1 MKPRHVLALAL
12 LAAAAGPVAAQSS
25 SRAGQ
30 SEFYFAPVF
39 TQGKDLS
46 QEGGTRVSTATGTG
60 FSLGWAYNFD
70 ARFAA
75 GIDFAWSWMDYRAN
89 LAGGPGNAGNVTQI
103 AGSVETGTVRFNGTW
118 NFFPGDFTPFLTGGL
133 GWTHVYTDIP
143 TGPPQNLCW
152 YYPWYGT
159 VCNGYV
165 PTANT
170 TKFSYNLGFGV
181 RKDFGPYFVRGV
193 FNEQWWDYGG
203 NAGSE
208 PWQQFR
214 LDLGLKFR

>member
-1 MKPRHVLALAL
+1 MKPKYLLLLFLLACASALAQ
-12 LAAAAGPVAAQSS
+12 PQP
-25 SRAGQ
+25 SRARQ

-46 QEGGTRVSTATGTG
+46 QEGGTKVSTANGTG
-60 FSLGWAYNFD
+60 FTLGWAYNFD

-75 GIDFAWSWMDYRAN
+75 GVDFAWSWMDYRAN
-89 LAGGPGNAGNVTQI
+89 LAGGPGNVGNVTQI
-103 AGSVETGTVRFNGTW
+103 AGSVETGTVRFQGTY
-118 NFFPGDFTPFLTGGL
+118 NFFPGDFTPFVSGGL

-143 TGPPQNLCW
+143 TGPPQNFCW

-170 TKFSYNLGFGV
+170 TKFSYNAALGV

-193 FNEQWWDYGG
+193 FNAQWMDYGG
-203 NAGSE
+203 SGGQE
-208 PWQQFR
+208 YWPQFR
-214 LDLGLKFR
+214 FDLGLMFR